1 MIREALD
8 ALINQGRHLTENEAA
23 AAMEILMP
31 ANQATVSS
39 AHVAFTDAKVAMRR
53 ICCPMHVT
61 VAMSDPD
68 CPS

>member
-1 MIREALD
+1 MASKIPGVA
-8 ALINQGRHLTENEAA
+8 QYLTCYRFLAA
-23 AAMEILMP
+23 AAMEILML
-31 ANQATVSS
+31 AYQATVSS